1 MVAPKHG
8 SVCVEHLEDITPSYV
23 IRIKFCG
30 ADSTCAFRI

>member
-8 SVCVEHLEDITPSYV
+8 SVCVEHLENITSSCV

-30 ADSTCAFRI
+30 ADFACAFRI